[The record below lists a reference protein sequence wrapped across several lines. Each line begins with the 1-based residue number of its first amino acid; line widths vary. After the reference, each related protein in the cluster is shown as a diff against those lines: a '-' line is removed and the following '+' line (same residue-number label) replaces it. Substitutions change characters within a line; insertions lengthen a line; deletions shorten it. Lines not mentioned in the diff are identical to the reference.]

1 KLSPGVP
8 QPIGRWT
15 FDSDARDSVGNLHG
29 TLRRPARIANGRL
42 VLNGRGASVETESL
56 ASDLKEKTLE
66 AWVALPD
73 RGQGG
78 GGVISVQAKD
88 GGTFDAIVF
97 GERQPKKWLAG
108 SNSFVRTRDLDAAEE
123 TAGPSDL
130 IHVAVVYSADGQ
142 IAMYRNGKPYGL
154 AYKPDSGLQ
163 T

>member
-1 KLSPGVP
+1 FDGVRHGDRELPLDPVMQQARDRLARLDSALAEAEKKRAALEAAGRSQLPPAKMAKLSPGVP

-78 GGVISVQAKD
+78 GGVISVQ
-88 GGTFDAIVF
+88 
-97 GERQPKKWLAG
+97 
-108 SNSFVRTRDLDAAEE
+108 
-123 TAGPSDL
+123 
-130 IHVAVVYSADGQ
+130 
-142 IAMYRNGKPYGL
+142 
-154 AYKPDSGLQ
+154 
-163 T
+163 